1 MTSLPNF
8 TALSVPLSR
17 TTPNL
22 APAKPIADAIRN
34 KKVNKNPTKFEEA
47 FRKWYQAKTN
57 YEKVSRDEAI
67 SMGQLVAL
75 FINGDQLL
83 QRRPWGP
90 GYYVRQLAGD
100 DTYQQKAINV
110 MRFYYQC
117 CETKFTSSNPTV
129 TMRPGGDEP
138 IDTASAQAA
147 RPVVDY
153 RESQFYTS
161 KFSRRECLYGAT
173 NGMFIHRVR
182 WNPFKGEWMAQSR
195 SVSQQSVKSD
205 DGWGECAECQHQ
217 DIASEFPET
226 PTGDQCP
233 NCGSA
238 AVDMRRPQMQNL
250 PQVSIGAPRPIGE
263 PEIIQTPFAGWYWDM
278 AKDLEESPWAIYVQ
292 RVTPGAISLML
303 GDLTL
308 PDTSSSDN
316 KGLDVVHALAYG
328 GQAFAGSTGTSQR
341 QTYDKRPTMSEA
353 WVPDEEY
360 ADWEIEEGETICG
373 MKMPGGKMKNS
384 FKGPICVVSMNDA
397 SLIVGTYA
405 NETHQDEVVTGQ
417 WFMKSDSGGGRG
429 LQDTAAVNKRL
440 NAVDGQVYQG
450 LAGTATPAIMVDRSI
465 LRDAAQSDYLFK
477 PNTTIDVNLNLL
489 PPGLGLKDAFALGTP
504 GNVNQQYI
512 QYGSVYL
519 KDMLQV
525 TSLVTEFSDFMSID
539 NRTATGAQIT
549 SALANSLFGPLLQ
562 TKGEARVRIA
572 KIIVKLEA
580 KYGSQSRYF
589 PGKEGVRGRN
599 VGRQDL
605 RGKVIYELEQNSELP
620 TTSFSKQAD
629 IRSLIES
636 MGGIEGMLMLKA
648 QDPAMFRSFVAPF
661 NIHVESEDAD
671 VISTICLE
679 RLEQMEANL
688 DAGVDDPMMLVDS
701 IRPPVSQYEPKH
713 IEKRDWWGAWLDLDT
728 SRKAPLTIRQ
738 AAEQMYIKHQNF
750 DTQLKMPQAV
760 NKGLVA
766 GTEIAATQAP
776 SALGQMAL
784 QGGQPGQPDQAADH
798 AHETE
803 QNERDRALEDQHHED
818 DQSHE
823 MQKATLQARTAQIVA
838 EIQGQTAIETTRLA
852 GDNAVRA
859 AKAKPKPK
867 AAKAA

>member
-1 MTSLPNF
+1 MTQQPNF

-17 TTPNL
+17 SSPNL
-22 APAKPIADAIRN
+22 APSKPIADAIRN
-34 KKVNKNPTKFEEA
+34 KKLNKNPTKFEAA
-47 FRKWYQAKTN
+47 FREWHQSKIN

-75 FINGDQLL
+75 MINGDQLL
-83 QRRPWGP
+83 RRRPFGP
-90 GYYVRQLAGD
+90 GYYVQPLMGD

-110 MRFYYQC
+110 LRFYYQC
-117 CETKFTSSNPTV
+117 CETKFTSANPTV

-138 IDTASAQAA
+138 IDIASAQAA

-195 SVSQQSVKSD
+195 SVSQQSVQSD

-217 DIASEFPET
+217 DVASEFPET
-226 PTGDQCP
+226 QFGDQCP
-233 NCGSA
+233 NCQSA
-238 AVDMRRPQMQNL
+238 AVDVRRPQTQMM

-278 AKDLEESPWAIYVQ
+278 AKDLEESSWAIYCQ
-292 RVTPGAISLML
+292 RVSSGAISLML
-303 GDLTL
+303 GDLAL
-308 PDTSSSDN
+308 PDTGSSDN
-316 KGLDVVHALAYG
+316 KGLDVLHALAYG
-328 GQAFAGSTGTSQR
+328 GQAFAGTAGTSQR
-341 QTYDKRPTMSEA
+341 QSNDRRPTMSEA
-353 WVPDEEY
+353 WVPPEEY
-360 ADWEIEEGETICG
+360 ADWDIEEGETVCG
-373 MKMPGGKMKNS
+373 MRMPGGKMRDS
-384 FKGPICVVSMNDA
+384 FKDPVCVISMNDA
-397 SLIVGTYA
+397 SLIVGTFA

-465 LRDAAQSDYLFK
+465 LRDDAQSDYLFK

-549 SALANSLFGPLLQ
+549 SALANSLFGPLLL

-572 KIIVKLEA
+572 KIIVRLEVR
-580 KYGSQSRYF
+580 YGSQSRYF
-589 PGKEGVRGRN
+589 PGKDGARGRN
-599 VGRQDL
+599 VSGQDL
-605 RGKVIYELEQNSELP
+605 RGKVIYELDQNSELP
-620 TTSFSKQAD
+620 VTPFSKQAD
-629 IRSLIES
+629 IRALIES
-636 MGGIEGMLMLKA
+636 MGGIEGLLMLKT
-648 QDPAMFRSFVAPF
+648 QDPAMFRSFVAPY
-661 NIHVESEDAD
+661 NVKIESESDD
-671 VISTICLE
+671 VISTICLDMVD
-679 RLEQMEANL
+679 QMKANL
-688 DAGVDDPMMLVDS
+688 QAGVDDPVMLTE
-701 IRPPVSQYEPKH
+701 RLNPPVSLYEPKQQ
-713 IEKRDWWGAWLDLDT
+713 EKSQWFSDWLDLDT
-728 SRKAPLTIRQ
+728 SRKAPLVLRQ
-738 AAEQMYIKHQNF
+738 AVEQMVLKYQN
-750 DTQLKMPQAV
+750 LKTEREMPIAV
-760 NKGLVA
+760 NKGLVEGA
-766 GTEIAATQAP
+766 GMAAAQAP
-776 SALGQMAL
+776 SALGQQAL
-784 QGGQPGQPDQAADH
+784 QGGGDPGQAAQQQHEAQQQDADRAMEHDHHAADQ
-798 AHETE
+798 E
-803 QNERDRALEDQHHED
+803 
-818 DQSHE
+818 HE
-823 MQKATLQARTAQIVA
+823 MQKASLQARTAITVA
-838 EIQGQTAIETTRLA
+838 EIQGKTAVETTKLA
-852 GDNAVRA
+852 GDNAVRT
-859 AKAKPKPK
+859 AKAKPKPTATK
-867 AAKAA
+867 AA